1 MNFAVKSNRVVLALS
16 VLGLFAAGCASDG
29 QADGR
34 YDDVL
39 KLEQPTTMADASG
52 ETCSGG
58 CKGVEPET
66 GTSES
71 TATQQAQ
78 TATSNETSTATAL
91 PATNPT
97 TVPYSP
103 TPALAPS
110 TPEQRSVHG
119 LDRSHW
125 SVISVSPDDGR
136 TVHGPVYYQPWTA
149 QGSLSDLDAQPDTES
164 KLNEALDGT
173 KPGNLL
179 SPLNA
184 AELGVQPLGFG
195 ADTVLLPLRLI
206 MRPVWTD
213 VTTP

>member
-1 MNFAVKSNRVVLALS
+1 MNFAEKPNRVAVALS

-29 QADGR
+29 QAGGR

-39 KLEQPTTMADASG
+39 KLEQPTTTADASG
-52 ETCSGG
+52 EACSGG
-58 CKGVEPET
+58 CKGFEPET
-66 GTSES
+66 GKTES
-71 TATQQAQ
+71 TAAVQGQ
-78 TATSNETSTATAL
+78 TTPPTATAA

-97 TVPYSP
+97 TTPYSP

-125 SVISVSPDDGR
+125 PVITVSPDDGR

-149 QGSLSDLDAQPDTES
+149 QGSMSDLDAQPDTES

-195 ADTVLLPLRLI
+195 ADTILLPLRLI

>member
-1 MNFAVKSNRVVLALS
+1 M
-16 VLGLFAAGCASDG
+16 
-29 QADGR
+29 
-34 YDDVL
+34 L
-39 KLEQPTTMADASG
+39 KLEQPTTAADASG

-58 CKGVEPET
+58 CKGVEPDSDTTEA
-66 GTSES
+66 TS
-71 TATQQAQ
+71 TPQAQ
-78 TATSNETSTATAL
+78 TTATTKTTTADEA
-91 PATNPT
+91 PATNPAT
-97 TVPYSP
+97 APYSP

-125 SVISVSPDDGR
+125 PVISVSPDDGR
-136 TVHGPVYYQPWTA
+136 TIHGPVYYLPWTA

-173 KPGNLL
+173 TPGNLL